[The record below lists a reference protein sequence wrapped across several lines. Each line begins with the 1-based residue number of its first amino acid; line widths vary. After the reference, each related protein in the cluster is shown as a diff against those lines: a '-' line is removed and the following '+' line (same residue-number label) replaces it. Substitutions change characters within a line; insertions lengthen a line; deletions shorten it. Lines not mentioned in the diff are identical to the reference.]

1 MELRNLRYFV
11 AVAEELSFRRAAERL
26 HVSHPALSQQIHGL
40 ENKLDLKLFERNSRR
55 VELTEAGRAFLLGGR
70 RVLAAAKEAIAQAHE
85 AAKGERGRLMIGTL
99 GPLTSSFLPVALA
112 RFRERRPLV
121 EATALEMNNRAKVE
135 AVLDGSI
142 MLAIGNFDSVVEED
156 EREQLCTRLLLRS
169 AVGIG
174 CSKHRRL
181 AKRATP
187 RLRDFRHDKFISFPE
202 YASGYEQW
210 LRGLCLRFGGF
221 EPEIEALANSPESM
235 VSMVA
240 AGRGVFLGPEIGVP
254 RWGAAIDF
262 YRLAELESQFELF
275 AIWKKQAQIIPT
287 IFEFIEVLQEVIKG
301 SAQDGRLPK

>member
-70 RVLAAAKEAIAQAHE
+70 RVLAAAKEAIAQAQE

-99 GPLTSSFLPVALA
+99 GLLTSSFLPVALA

-121 EATALEMNNRAKVE
+121 EATTLEMNNRAKVE

-169 AVGIG
+169 SVGIG

-181 AKRATP
+181 PKRAVL
-187 RLRDFRHDKFISFPE
+187 RLRDFRHDKFISVDKE
-202 YASGYEQW
+202 YLHGYGYEQW
-210 LRGLCLRFGGF
+210 VRGLCQQFGSF
-221 EPEIEALANSPESM
+221 EPQTEALANSPESL

-240 AGRGVFLGPEIGVP
+240 AGRGVFVGAEIAALA
-254 RWGAAIDF
+254 WTAAIDF
-262 YRLAELESQFELF
+262 YPLAELESQFELC
-275 AIWKKQAQIIPT
+275 AIWKKQSQIIPT
-287 IFEFIEVLQEVIKG
+287 IFEFLDVLQEVIK
-301 SAQDGRLPK
+301 SV